1 MESHTDETAAA
12 PRRKIMR
19 GKKMGLAAQ
28 MAIGL
33 IAGVI
38 AGLLTTKDAWIIA
51 DIYQPLGQLFIT
63 LVRMVVVPL
72 VFTTLVAG
80 AASVA
85 DIRKLGRV
93 ASKTLIYYFATTAVA
108 ACVGLIVADFLRPG
122 SGFVLTPQGLEA
134 PDVTPKPLAQVLM
147 EIIPTNPFDAF
158 AKGNMLQVIFFALI
172 FGFAIST
179 LKEKGRDLNAFFN
192 ACADAMLKVTSIVM
206 IYAPIGVFGLMA
218 STVSLHGIDV
228 LKPLLKLILVMYFAS
243 IIHILVVYVPLVRG
257 LAGIS
262 FFRFLKTLSTTLLI
276 AFTTCSSAAA
286 LPSNMNSVRRLGATR
301 TISSFSIPLGN
312 TINMDGT
319 AIYMGIAAIFVGE
332 IYGIPLDFSQQVTIV
347 IMGILASVGTMGV
360 PGAGMI
366 MISIVFLQVGLPLE
380 GVALVGGVDRILD
393 MARTSLN
400 VMGDATGALVVTRLE
415 NELDSDPLTKE
426 EEEER
431 A

>member
-1 MESHTDETAAA
+1 M
-12 PRRKIMR
+12 P

-33 IAGVI
+33 IAGII
-38 AGLLTTKDAWIIA
+38 AGLLTPKDAWVIT
-51 DIYQPLGQLFIT
+51 DIYQPLGRLFIT

-72 VFTTLVAG
+72 VFSTLVAG

-93 ASKTLIYYFATTAVA
+93 ASKTLIYYFITTAVA
-108 ACVGLIVADFLRPG
+108 AGVGLIVADILQPG
-122 SGFVLTPQGLEA
+122 SGFTLTTEGLKA
-134 PDVTPKPLAQVLM
+134 PNVAPKPLAQVLM
-147 EIIPTNPFDAF
+147 DIIPTNPFDSF
-158 AKGNMLQVIFFALI
+158 AKGSMLQVIFFALI
-172 FGFAIST
+172 FGFAISS
-179 LKEKGRDLNAFFN
+179 LKEKGQNLNAFFN
-192 ACADAMLKVTSIVM
+192 SCGDAMLKVTSIVM
-206 IYAPIGVFGLMA
+206 VYAPIGVFGLMA
-218 STVSLHGIDV
+218 ATVSTHGGDV
-228 LKPLLKLILVMYFAS
+228 LKPLLKLILVTYIAT
-243 IIHILVVYVPLVRG
+243 IIHILIVYLPLIRG
-257 LAGIS
+257 LAGIP
-262 FFRFLKTLSTTLLI
+262 FPRFLKTLSSTLLI

-319 AIYMGIAAIFVGE
+319 AIYMGVAAIFVGE
-332 IYGIPLDFSQQVTIV
+332 IYGIPLNFTQQITIV

-380 GVALVGGVDRILD
+380 GVALVAGVDRILD
-393 MARTSLN
+393 MARTTLN
-400 VMGDATGALVVTRLE
+400 VMGDATGALVVTKLE
-415 NELDSDPLTKE
+415 NELNSDPLTQE